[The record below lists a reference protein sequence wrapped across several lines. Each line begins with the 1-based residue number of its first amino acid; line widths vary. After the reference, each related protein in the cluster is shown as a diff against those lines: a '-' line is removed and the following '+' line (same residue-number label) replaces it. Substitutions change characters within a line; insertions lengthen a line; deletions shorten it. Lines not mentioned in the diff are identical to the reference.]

1 MEVARTIFGLGT
13 LSYLHQAPL
22 FLKTSQSLFPRPSLS
37 LKPMKHNFWSSFD
50 TLFSLHW
57 GDYFLSVLVDD
68 SEFDDIGREIESV
81 MKPYVR
87 DKLISSHNSNKDK
100 IRLIHL
106 LMSLG
111 FSYYFESDIEMI
123 PNQAFEELDM
133 IIAKEDVLETISI
146 MFEVFRLYQHKM
158 SCDSLVRFKGEDGRL
173 KESLVGDEAKSFTRN
188 HLEFLVESTTIPPH
202 LSSHIRD
209 ALYID
214 RYHNMEILVPREYI
228 SFYEQEEGHDLTL
241 LKFAKLSF
249 NYCHQDIPSKL
260 PYVRDRIVET
270 YFPTLGLYFEPRFS
284 LERIIIAKMI
294 IIVVSLNDV
303 CDSYATYPEAKSL
316 IDSLQMYYYMHP
328 VIVRLCLIEREMKP
342 RGRSASVQHTID
354 ETKSL
359 GRAYLALSKW
369 ASEGYMPTFDEY
381 MEVGEVTGGMDGF
394 ALYNF
399 IAMEDCDEKPLE
411 MRKGEVVNGVNSYM
425 NQHGVTKEEA
435 VEELRK
441 MARDNYKIVME
452 ELLTITDVPRPVLVR
467 CLNLARLF
475 DVFCK
480 NSNDEFT
487 YPHGNLKDLITSI
500 FIHPIPV

>member
-1 MEVARTIFGLGT
+1 MEAARTVFGLGT

-37 LKPMKHNFWSSFD
+37 LKPMKHDFVCVKATTKSSTSD
-50 TLFSLHW
+50 DLESGHPLILFSPSIW
-57 GDYFLSVLVDD
+57 GDYFLSVSVDD
-68 SEFDDIGREIESV
+68 SELDDIAREIESV

-87 DKLISSHNSNKDK
+87 DRLISSHNSNKDK
-100 IRLIHL
+100 IHLIHL

-111 FSYYFESDIEMI
+111 ISYYFESDIEMI
-123 PNQAFEELDM
+123 LNQDFEELDM
-133 IIAKEDVLETISI
+133 IIAKEDDLETISI

-173 KESLVGDEAKSFTRN
+173 KESLVGDVRGMLQLYQASHLGTPSDQYIMEEAKSFTRN

-214 RYHNMEILVPREYI
+214 RYHNMEILVQREYI

-241 LKFAKLSF
+241 LKWWKD
-249 NYCHQDIPSKL
+249 QDIPYKL
-260 PYVRDRIVET
+260 PYMRDRIVET

-284 LERIIIAKMI
+284 LRRIIIAKMI

-316 IDSLQMYYYMHP
+316 IDSLQTKQYFHTKWQYWTGE
-328 VIVRLCLIEREMKP
+328 IEREMKP

-359 GRAYLALSKW
+359 GRACLALSKW
-369 ASEGYMPTFDEY
+369 ASEGSMPTFDEY
-381 MEVGEVTGGMDGF
+381 MEVE
-394 ALYNF
+394 
-399 IAMEDCDEKPLE
+399 ERE

-441 MARDNYKIVME
+441 MARDNYMIVME
-452 ELLTITDVPRPVLVR
+452 ELLTITDVPRPVLV
-467 CLNLARLF
+467 
-475 DVFCK
+475 
-480 NSNDEFT
+480 
-487 YPHGNLKDLITSI
+487 
-500 FIHPIPV
+500 

>member
-1 MEVARTIFGLGT
+1 
-13 LSYLHQAPL
+13 
-22 FLKTSQSLFPRPSLS
+22 
-37 LKPMKHNFWSSFD
+37 
-50 TLFSLHW
+50 
-57 GDYFLSVLVDD
+57 
-68 SEFDDIGREIESV
+68 

-146 MFEVFRLYQHKM
+146 MFER
-158 SCDSLVRFKGEDGRL
+158 
-173 KESLVGDEAKSFTRN
+173 
-188 HLEFLVESTTIPPH
+188 
-202 LSSHIRD
+202 
-209 ALYID
+209 
-214 RYHNMEILVPREYI
+214 
-228 SFYEQEEGHDLTL
+228 
-241 LKFAKLSF
+241 
-249 NYCHQDIPSKL
+249 
-260 PYVRDRIVET
+260 
-270 YFPTLGLYFEPRFS
+270 
-284 LERIIIAKMI
+284 
-294 IIVVSLNDV
+294 
-303 CDSYATYPEAKSL
+303 
-316 IDSLQMYYYMHP
+316 
-328 VIVRLCLIEREMKP
+328 
-342 RGRSASVQHTID
+342 
-354 ETKSL
+354 
-359 GRAYLALSKW
+359 
-369 ASEGYMPTFDEY
+369 
-381 MEVGEVTGGMDGF
+381 
-394 ALYNF
+394 
-399 IAMEDCDEKPLE
+399 E